1 MQMMTVT
8 VDGKKVEVPVG
19 STILEA
25 ANAAGSRVPVL
36 CHDNK
41 LHPFGACRIC
51 LVEVE
56 GTPRKFTPSCTT
68 PATDNMVVKTT
79 SPALIEARRMVLEL
93 LLIKHPLDC
102 PVCDKAGECSLRDLV
117 HEYGLGQ
124 SRFDAEKGY
133 LPPDY
138 ESSVI
143 ERNIS
148 RCILCGKCVRI
159 CDEQNGVGEWAFT
172 RRGTR
177 ARISTDFDR
186 PLDCE
191 FCGECTEICPVG
203 ALTTRQFK
211 YKARSWNLEGTTSV
225 CNYCGCGCGVSY
237 ETREGKI
244 MRVGPARNNYLCA
257 KGRFGWDAVHS
268 AERLTSPKMRVGG
281 ELVDC
286 TWDEALSA
294 VATYF
299 KTAREK
305 SGAAGIGGLG
315 SVRTTNEDSYVFQ
328 KFFRTVVGTGNVD
341 MLARLKVP
349 KGLNTVFFSGELS
362 RMKEH
367 DVILVLDK
375 NVGEINPLT
384 GIEIVRAVRKKERKL
399 ILVNDEFNT
408 FSKIPTVVMP
418 TSTDQAL
425 QDLHEAFSSPA
436 GSGAAKQIVMPL
448 SADQAH
454 EDAGGTISSSEGSG
468 AAQQAVEIL
477 KNAKSVAIIVPAR
490 LSDKAFA
497 SIRELG
503 GRLKNVTY
511 YPLVR
516 RSNFQGSLDM
526 GVMPTYYPVYR
537 KIDAESTA
545 ALAGLWNAILPEK
558 TGMNAVEM
566 INAIKTGKLA
576 ALYIMGDDPA
586 GSDPGLKPAL
596 QKLEFL
602 VVQDI
607 FMTET
612 AKLAHVVLPA
622 ASSAEKAGTFTNLER
637 RLQQLNKAEEPVG
650 ESRPDWEI
658 IQDIAKRMGG
668 SMYYRSV
675 RDILNEIRSVV
686 LQYRDLATGTCWPR
700 EKSPLAGTDEDL
712 ALTSDTIMK
721 QEVITAERL
730 LFSSGMTITRSKE
743 IGTIQHIKIE
753 A

>member
-1 MQMMTVT
+1 MQKMTVT
-8 VDGKKVEVPVG
+8 VDGKKVEVPAG
-19 STILEA
+19 ATILEA

-102 PVCDKAGECSLRDLV
+102 PVCDKAGECQLQDLV
-117 HEYGLGQ
+117 HEYGLGP

-138 ESSVI
+138 ESAII

-172 RRGTR
+172 RRGTK

-211 YKARSWNLEGTTSV
+211 YKARSWNLEATASV
-225 CNYCGCGCGVSY
+225 CNYCGCGCNISF
-237 ETREGKI
+237 ETRDGKI
-244 MRVGPARNNYLCA
+244 MRVGPAKGNYLCA

-268 AERLTSPKMRVGG
+268 PERLTTPKMRVGN

-286 TWDEALSA
+286 TWEEALS
-294 VATYF
+294 VITTNLNVI
-299 KTAREK
+299 KGK
-305 SGAAGIGGLG
+305 SGADKIGGLG
-315 SVRTTNEDSYVFQ
+315 SIRTTNEDSYVFQ
-328 KFFRTVVGTGNVD
+328 KFLRTVVGTNNVD

-349 KGLNTVFFSGELS
+349 KGLNTTFFSGELN
-362 RMKEH
+362 RMADHE
-367 DVILVLDK
+367 VILVLDK

-384 GIEIVRAVRKKERKL
+384 GIEIVRAVNQKERKL
-399 ILVNDEFNT
+399 ILVNDGFNK
-408 FSKIPTVVMP
+408 FNKIATMVLS
-418 TSTDQAL
+418 TSTERAIADLSSAL
-425 QDLHEAFSSPA
+425 STAA
-436 GSGAAKQIVMPL
+436 GSDGVK
-448 SADQAH
+448 
-454 EDAGGTISSSEGSG
+454 
-468 AAQQAVEIL
+468 QAVELL
-477 KNAKSVAIIVPAR
+477 KNAKSIAVIIPAQ
-490 LSDKAFA
+490 LSDKELAG
-497 SIRELG
+497 IRELG
-503 GRLKNVTY
+503 GTLKNVTY

-516 RSNFQGSLDM
+516 RSNFQGALDM
-526 GVMPTYYPVYR
+526 GTIPGYLPGYR
-537 KIDAESTA
+537 KT
-545 ALAGLWNAILPEK
+545 EK
-558 TGMNAVEM
+558 PGMSAVEM
-566 INAIKTGKLA
+566 LGAIKSGKIA
-576 ALYIMGDDPA
+576 ALYVMGDDPA
-586 GSDPGLKPAL
+586 GSDETIKQDLARI
-596 QKLEFL
+596 EFL

-622 ASSAEKAGTFTNLER
+622 ASAAEKTGTFTNVER
-637 RLQQLNKAEEPVG
+637 RLQQLNKAEEAVG
-650 ESRPDWEI
+650 ESRQDWEI
-658 IQDIAKRMGG
+658 IQDIASRMGG
-668 SMYYRSV
+668 TMGYRSSQ
-675 RDILNEIRSVV
+675 DILKEIRSTVP
-686 LQYRDLATGTCWPR
+686 QYADLAIGGCWAR
-700 EKSPLAGTDEDL
+700 EKSPLAGTAEDL
-712 ALTSDTIMK
+712 SLASDTIMK
-721 QEVITAERL
+721 KEVITADRL
-730 LFSSGMTITRSKE
+730 LFSSGCTITRSHE
-743 IGTIQHIKIE
+743 IGTIRHIKIE
-753 A
+753 I

>member
-1 MQMMTVT
+1 MQKMTVT
-8 VDGKKVEVPVG
+8 VDGKKVEVPAG
-19 STILEA
+19 ATIYEA
-25 ANAAGSRVPVL
+25 AVAAGSRVPTL

-41 LHPFGACRIC
+41 LHPYGACRIC

-79 SPALIEARRMVLEL
+79 TPALIEARRMVLEL

-102 PVCDKAGECSLRDLV
+102 PVCDKAGECSLQDLV
-117 HEYGLGQ
+117 HEYGLGP

-159 CDEQNGVGEWAFT
+159 CDEQNAVGEWAFT

-191 FCGECTEICPVG
+191 FCGECVEICPVG

-211 YKARSWNLEGTTSV
+211 YKARSWNLDATTSV
-225 CNYCGCGCGVSY
+225 CNYCGCGCGISY

-268 AERLTSPKMRVGG
+268 SERLTNPKMRVGG

-286 TWDEALSA
+286 TWEEALS
-294 VATYF
+294 VIATNL
-299 KTAREK
+299 KVIK
-305 SGAAGIGGLG
+305 SKHGAGKIGGLG

-328 KFFRTVVGTGNVD
+328 KFMRSVVETNNID

-349 KGLNTVFFSGELS
+349 KGLNTSFFSGELN
-362 RMKEH
+362 RMGDH

-384 GIEIVRAVRKKERKL
+384 GIEIVRAVNKKDRKL
-399 ILVNDEFNT
+399 ILVNDEFNK
-408 FSKIPTVVMP
+408 FNKIAAVVLP
-418 TSTDQAL
+418 TSTDRAL
-425 QDLHEAFSSPA
+425 GDMVKALSSSA
-436 GSGAAKQIVMPL
+436 GSEEAKQ
-448 SADQAH
+448 
-454 EDAGGTISSSEGSG
+454 
-468 AAQQAVEIL
+468 AAAML
-477 KNAKSVAIIVPAR
+477 KAAKSVAIIVPAR
-490 LSDKAFA
+490 LSDNGFTAIKDIAGQ
-497 SIRELG
+497 LQ
-503 GRLKNVTY
+503 NVTY

-516 RSNFQGSLDM
+516 RSNFQGALDM
-526 GVMPTYYPVYR
+526 GVISGYLPGYR
-537 KIDAESTA
+537 KAEK
-545 ALAGLWNAILPEK
+545 P
-558 TGMNAVEM
+558 GMNAVEM
-566 INAIKTGKLA
+566 INATASGKLA
-576 ALYIMGDDPA
+576 ALYIMGDDPV
-586 GSDPGLKPAL
+586 GSDSGLQSIL

-622 ASSAEKAGTFTNLER
+622 ASSAEKSGTFTNLER
-637 RLQQLNKAEEPVG
+637 RLQQLGKAEEPVG

-658 IQDIAKRMGG
+658 IHDLAKKMGG
-668 SMYYRSV
+668 AMNYGSV
-675 RDILNEIRSVV
+675 RDILKEIRSVV
-686 LQYRDLATGTCWPR
+686 PFYGDLNAGSCWAH
-700 EKSPLAGTDEDL
+700 EKSPLAGAADDL
-712 ALTSDTIMK
+712 SLSSDSIMK

-730 LFSSGMTITRSKE
+730 LFSSGVTISRSHE
-743 IGTIQHIKIE
+743 IGTIRHYKIE
-753 A
+753 V

>member
-1 MQMMTVT
+1 MQKMTVT

-25 ANAAGSRVPVL
+25 ANAAGSRVPTL

-68 PATDNMVVKTT
+68 PATDNMVVKTST
-79 SPALIEARRMVLEL
+79 PALIEARRMVLEL

-102 PVCDKAGECSLRDLV
+102 PVCDKAGECQLQDLV

-138 ESSVI
+138 ESAII

-211 YKARSWNLEGTTSV
+211 YKARSWNLEATTSV
-225 CNYCGCGCGVSY
+225 CNYCGCGCGISY
-237 ETREGKI
+237 ESRDGKI
-244 MRVGPARNNYLCA
+244 MRVGPARNNYLCT
-257 KGRFGWDAVHS
+257 KGRFGWDAVHHTD
-268 AERLTSPKMRVGG
+268 RLTTPKMRVGG
-281 ELVDC
+281 TLVDC
-286 TWDEALSA
+286 TWEEALSI
-294 VATYF
+294 VATNL
-299 KTAREK
+299 KVIRDKHGAEK
-305 SGAAGIGGLG
+305 IGGLG
-315 SVRTTNEDSYVFQ
+315 SVRTTNEESYLFQ
-328 KFFRTVVGTGNVD
+328 KFLRSVVGTNNVD

-349 KGLNTVFFSGELS
+349 KGLNTTFFSGELS
-362 RMKEH
+362 RMADH

-384 GIEIVRAVRKKERKL
+384 GIEIVRAVNKKDRKVV
-399 ILVNDEFNT
+399 LVNDEFNK
-408 FSKIPTVVMP
+408 FNKIAAVVLPT
-418 TSTDQAL
+418 
-425 QDLHEAFSSPA
+425 
-436 GSGAAKQIVMPL
+436 AADRAVEQLL
-448 SADQAH
+448 SAL
-454 EDAGGTISSSEGSG
+454 SSASGSDPVKR
-468 AAQQAVEIL
+468 AAEFL
-477 KNAKSVAIIVPAR
+477 KNAKNVAIIVPAR
-490 LSDKAFA
+490 LSDKELAD
-497 SIRELG
+497 IRELG
-503 GRLKNVTY
+503 GHLKNVTY

-516 RSNFQGSLDM
+516 RSNFQGALDM
-526 GVMPTYYPVYR
+526 GMVSGYLPGYR
-537 KIDAESTA
+537 KAEA
-545 ALAGLWNAILPEK
+545 Q
-558 TGMNAVEM
+558 GMNAVEM
-566 INAIKTGKLA
+566 ISAGKSGRLA
-576 ALYIMGDDPA
+576 SLYIMGDDPV
-586 GSDPGLKPAL
+586 GSDQSLKTAL
-596 QKLEFL
+596 EKLEFL

-622 ASSAEKAGTFTNLER
+622 AASAEKSGTFTNVER

-650 ESRPDWEI
+650 ESKPDWEI
-658 IQDIAKRMGG
+658 IQQIAKKMGG
-668 SMYYRSV
+668 AMHYASE
-675 RDILNEIRSVV
+675 RDIFREIKSVV
-686 LQYRDLATGTCWPR
+686 PQYAELAFGSCWARD
-700 EKSPLAGTDEDL
+700 KSPLAGTLADL
-712 ALTSDTIMK
+712 SLESDSIMR

-730 LFSSGMTITRSKE
+730 LFSSGMTITRSME
-743 IGTIQHIKIE
+743 IGTIQHVKIE
-753 A
+753 S

>member
-1 MQMMTVT
+1 MQKITVT
-8 VDGKKVEVPVG
+8 VDGKKVEVPG
-19 STILEA
+19 GATILEA
-25 ANAAGSRVPVL
+25 ANAAGSRVPTL

-41 LHPFGACRIC
+41 LHPFGACRVC

-68 PATDNMVVKTT
+68 PATDNMVVRTT
-79 SPALIEARRMVLEL
+79 SPALTEARRMVLEL

-102 PVCDKAGECSLRDLV
+102 PVCDKAGECSLQDLV
-117 HEYGLGQ
+117 HEYGLGK

-138 ESSVI
+138 ESSII

-294 VATYF
+294 VATNL
-299 KTAREK
+299 KAAREK

-328 KFFRTVVGTGNVD
+328 KFLRGVVGTGNVD

-362 RMKEH
+362 RMQAHE
-367 DVILVLDK
+367 VILVLDK

-384 GIEIVRAVRKKERKL
+384 GIEIVRAVNKKERKL
-399 ILVNDEFNT
+399 ILVNDEFNK
-408 FSKIPTVVMP
+408 FNKIATVVMP
-418 TSTDQAL
+418 TSTERAL
-425 QDLHEAFSSPA
+425 EELLTALA
-436 GSGAAKQIVMPL
+436 
-448 SADQAH
+448 
-454 EDAGGTISSSEGSG
+454 SSSGNDEAKR
-468 AAQQAVEIL
+468 AAEFL
-477 KNAKSVAIIVPAR
+477 KKAKSVAIIVPAQI
-490 LSDKAFA
+490 SDKELAA
-497 SIRELG
+497 IRELG
-503 GRLKNVTY
+503 GKLQNVTY

-526 GVMPTYYPVYR
+526 GVTPGHLPGYR
-537 KIDAESTA
+537 KAEKP
-545 ALAGLWNAILPEK
+545 GL
-558 TGMNAVEM
+558 NAVEM
-566 INAIKTGKLA
+566 MDAIKSGKLSS
-576 ALYIMGDDPA
+576 LYIMGDDPA
-586 GSDPGLKPAL
+586 GSDPGLAAVL
-596 QKLEFL
+596 GKLEFL

-622 ASSAEKAGTFTNLER
+622 AASAEKTGTFTNLER
-637 RLQQLNKAEEPVG
+637 RLQQLGKAEEPVG

-658 IQDIAKRMGG
+658 IQDVARRMGG
-668 SMYYRSV
+668 SMNYEGV
-675 RDILNEIRSVV
+675 GDILKEIRTEVPM
-686 LQYRDLATGTCWPR
+686 YAGLAAGSCWAG

-712 ALTSDTIMK
+712 SLASDSIMK

-730 LFSSGMTITRSKE
+730 LFSSGTSITRSHE
-743 IGTIQHIKIE
+743 IGTIRHYKIE
-753 A
+753 V

>member
-1 MQMMTVT
+1 
-8 VDGKKVEVPVG
+8 
-19 STILEA
+19 
-25 ANAAGSRVPVL
+25 
-36 CHDNK
+36 
-41 LHPFGACRIC
+41 
-51 LVEVE
+51 
-56 GTPRKFTPSCTT
+56 
-68 PATDNMVVKTT
+68 MVVRTT
-79 SPALIEARRMVLEL
+79 SPALTEARRMVLEL

-102 PVCDKAGECSLRDLV
+102 PVCDKAGECSLQDLV
-117 HEYGLGQ
+117 HEYGLGK

-138 ESSVI
+138 ESSII

-294 VATYF
+294 VATYL
-299 KTAREK
+299 KAAREK
-305 SGAAGIGGLG
+305 NGPASIGGLG

-328 KFFRTVVGTGNVD
+328 KFLRGVVGTGNVD

-362 RMKEH
+362 RMQAHE
-367 DVILVLDK
+367 VILVLDK

-384 GIEIVRAVRKKERKL
+384 GIEIVRAVNKKERKL
-399 ILVNDEFNT
+399 ILVNDEFNK
-408 FSKIPTVVMP
+408 FNKIATVVMP
-418 TSTDQAL
+418 TSTERAL
-425 QDLHEAFSSPA
+425 EELLTALA
-436 GSGAAKQIVMPL
+436 
-448 SADQAH
+448 
-454 EDAGGTISSSEGSG
+454 SSSGNDEAKR
-468 AAQQAVEIL
+468 AAEFL
-477 KNAKSVAIIVPAR
+477 KKAKSVAIIVPAQI
-490 LSDKAFA
+490 SDKELAA
-497 SIRELG
+497 IRELG
-503 GRLKNVTY
+503 GKLQNVTY

-526 GVMPTYYPVYR
+526 GVTPGHLPGYR
-537 KIDAESTA
+537 KAEKP
-545 ALAGLWNAILPEK
+545 GL
-558 TGMNAVEM
+558 NAVEM
-566 INAIKTGKLA
+566 MDAIKSGKLSS
-576 ALYIMGDDPA
+576 LYIMGDDPA
-586 GSDPGLKPAL
+586 GSDPGLAAVL
-596 QKLEFL
+596 GKLEFL

-622 ASSAEKAGTFTNLER
+622 AASAEKTGTFTNLER
-637 RLQQLNKAEEPVG
+637 RLQQLGKAEEPVG

-658 IQDIAKRMGG
+658 IQDVARRMGG
-668 SMYYRSV
+668 SMNYEGV
-675 RDILNEIRSVV
+675 GDILKEIRTEVPM
-686 LQYRDLATGTCWPR
+686 YAGLAAGSCWAG

-712 ALTSDTIMK
+712 SLASDSIMK

-730 LFSSGMTITRSKE
+730 LFSSGTSITRSHE
-743 IGTIQHIKIE
+743 IGTIRHYKIE
-753 A
+753 V